1 MNRKGAKYAKEFVSS
16 MSETD
21 HHLYLASRSPRRGE
35 LLNQIGVRFAQVA
48 ADVDETP
55 GPGESP
61 EDYVRRI
68 AIEKAQAGRL
78 GIPTGDPRPVLAA
91 DTAVII
97 DGEIL
102 GKPLD
107 RPDFLHMMARLSGCT
122 HQVLTGVALAQ
133 AGEVRYELSTSQVRF
148 RAIDEPERLAYWA
161 SGEPQDKAGGYGIQ
175 GLGAL
180 FVAEL
185 RGSYSGVM
193 GLPLYETGRLLHHA
207 GIVLL
212 DRDRLS

>member
-1 MNRKGAKYAKEFVSS
+1 MT
-16 MSETD
+16 ETS
-21 HHLYLASRSPRRGE
+21 HQLYLASRSPRRAE
-35 LLNQIGVRFAQVA
+35 LLAQIGVRFAPVA
-48 ADVDETP
+48 AEIDETP
-55 GPGESP
+55 HSGESP

-78 GIPTGDPRPVLAA
+78 GIPTVDPRPVLAA

-107 RPDFLHMMARLSGCT
+107 CPDFLRMMAGLSGRA
-122 HQVLTGVALAQ
+122 HQVLTGVALAH
-133 AGEVRYELSTSQVRF
+133 AGEVRYDLSASRVRF
-148 RAIDEPERLAYWA
+148 RDIDDRERLAYWA
-161 SGEPQDKAGGYGIQ
+161 SGEPHDKAGGYGIQ

-180 FVAEL
+180 FVADL

-193 GLPLYETGRLLHHA
+193 GLPLYETGRLLQRA
-207 GIVLL
+207 GIALL
-212 DRDRLS
+212 GGERAP